1 MIMLNKKISYT
12 FKMVVLIWYEET
24 PVLIP
29 NTEVKLISADGTAGL
44 YRWESRLVLP
54 S

>member
-1 MIMLNKKISYT
+1 M
-12 FKMVVLIWYEET
+12 MVVLMRYRGT

-29 NTEVKLISADGTAGL
+29 NTEVKPIPADGTAGL
-44 YRWESRLVLP
+44 YRWESRLVPP